1 MNPVRGRRPVSIG
14 GALAGWP
21 PSEAAD
27 RRWAV
32 IRGRDSPRGSVDPGL
47 PNTRCGGLLDEGG
60 DESAALIG
68 FGMPL
73 DAERETAVGVLDGLG
88 QLVEGGAA
96 GDDEPLAE
104 RVDALVVMGLR
115 DMDLLAGRPRGER

>member
-1 MNPVRGRRPVSIG
+1 MNPVRGRRPGSIG

-47 PNTRCGGLLDEGG
+47 ANTRGGCLLDEGG

-68 FGMPL
+68 LGMPL
-73 DAERETAVGVLDGLG
+73 DAERETAVGALDGLG
-88 QLVEGGAA
+88 QLVERRAA
-96 GDDEPLAE
+96 GDDEPLPE
-104 RVDALVVMGLR
+104 RVDALVVMRLA
-115 DMDLLAGRPRGER
+115 DMDLLPRRPRGE